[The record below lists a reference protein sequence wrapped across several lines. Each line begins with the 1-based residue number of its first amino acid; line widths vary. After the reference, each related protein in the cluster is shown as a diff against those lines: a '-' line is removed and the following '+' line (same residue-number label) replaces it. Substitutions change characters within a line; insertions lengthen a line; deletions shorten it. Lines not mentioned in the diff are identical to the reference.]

1 MEQKTMERNSR
12 LEWVDGFHFE
22 GYSHSGKKIRLD
34 GWKDREKEETGPTPA
49 ELVPMAL
56 GACSGM
62 DVVMIVGKM
71 RMELTGFELEVK
83 SRTTDEHPKV
93 FTEFELIYHMKGED
107 LDPEKIEHAVALSR
121 DKYCLISNT
130 LKKVADIT
138 HYYTINGGEPVKV
151 HLAVQH
157 R

>member
-1 MEQKTMERNSR
+1 MERNSR
-12 LEWVDGFHFE
+12 LEWIDGFHFE

-34 GWKDREKEETGPTPA
+34 SWKDRENEEAGPTPA
-49 ELVPMAL
+49 ELIPMAL
-56 GACSGM
+56 GACTGM
-62 DVVMIVGKM
+62 DVILIVGKM
-71 RMELTGFELEVK
+71 RVDLTGFELEVK
-83 SRTTDEHPKV
+83 SRITDEHPKV
-93 FTEFELIYHMKGED
+93 FTNFELIFHVKGED

-151 HLAVQH
+151 PLAAQH

>member
-1 MEQKTMERNSR
+1 MDELQRIFYSGHFREQITMERNSR
-12 LEWVDGFHFE
+12 LEWIDGFHFE

-34 GWKDREKEETGPTPA
+34 SWKDRENEEAGPTPA
-49 ELVPMAL
+49 ELIFHV
-56 GACSGM
+56 
-62 DVVMIVGKM
+62 
-71 RMELTGFELEVK
+71 
-83 SRTTDEHPKV
+83 
-93 FTEFELIYHMKGED
+93 KGED

-151 HLAVQH
+151 PLAAQH